1 MAGKDNNTS
10 NRKLDL
16 AARAAWLYYIRGR
29 TQDEIATELNVS
41 RQNAHHLFGSHH
53 PHAINRLCGLR
64 GDVRSNDGIGRGQQ
78 RAGGS

>member
-1 MAGKDNNTS
+1 MIYFRPLEWGEGISRVPGKDNNTS

-41 RQNAHHLFGSHH
+41 RQNA
-53 PHAINRLCGLR
+53 
-64 GDVRSNDGIGRGQQ
+64 
-78 RAGGS
+78 